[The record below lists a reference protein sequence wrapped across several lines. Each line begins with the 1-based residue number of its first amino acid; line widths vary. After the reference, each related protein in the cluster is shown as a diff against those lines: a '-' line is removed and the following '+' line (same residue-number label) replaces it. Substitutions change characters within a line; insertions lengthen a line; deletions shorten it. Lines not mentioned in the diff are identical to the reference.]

1 MATDSN
7 GVEIAM
13 EASLKLKEAY
23 PDDIEEQPYSSNAD
37 FVALPKRADP
47 FAEREGK
54 TLTWRNVNMTVEKKK
69 NESMNILTNVWGEVP
84 SKQTTAIMG
93 PSGSGKTS
101 LLNILGGRAKS
112 SGRVKVQAD
121 VRLNNFIVDPT
132 RLDVRKEI
140 AFVQQDDSL
149 QVAATPRESI
159 MFSAK
164 LRLPRSTTKEELT
177 ALTNRMLRELGL
189 EKCAD
194 TFVGGSLLKGI
205 SGGERKRT
213 SVGVEL
219 VVKPSMLFLDEP
231 TSGLDSFSAVQLCE
245 VLKKVS
251 NAGASVLFTIHQPA
265 SEIFSNFDHLILLN
279 KGQIMY
285 AGSVSNVPAFFAM
298 HDYPMP
304 PNYNP
309 ADWIMMVAQMQSVQ
323 ELESAG
329 FFPKDERPVTEGFHG
344 DEMEGRDALGNTIT
358 RASVNGNV
366 DERHVTQLT
375 EFNWLMRREIVAMK
389 RDKMFLIARFMQA
402 TFMSLLIGIIFLF
415 VGERDPNHPIVLQS
429 IFGAIIM
436 SLFMSL
442 MGSALPTL
450 LVFPQE
456 RPVFLREYSTDHY
469 SVLAYFVSRFA
480 VEAFI
485 TAVQCFLTAILTYY
499 LIGFEVSKRVP
510 TCRFLLNNLRS
521 LVCLF
526 SCVK

>member
-13 EASLKLKEAY
+13 EASLKLEEAY
-23 PDDIEEQPYSSNAD
+23 PDHIEEQPYSSNAD

-231 TSGLDSFSAVQLCE
+231 SKSLTPSLHPKRPFCLVVLAGDDVSF
-245 VLKKVS
+245 
-251 NAGASVLFTIHQPA
+251 G
-265 SEIFSNFDHLILLN
+265 
-279 KGQIMY
+279 
-285 AGSVSNVPAFFAM
+285 
-298 HDYPMP
+298 
-304 PNYNP
+304 
-309 ADWIMMVAQMQSVQ
+309 
-323 ELESAG
+323 
-329 FFPKDERPVTEGFHG
+329 
-344 DEMEGRDALGNTIT
+344 
-358 RASVNGNV
+358 
-366 DERHVTQLT
+366 
-375 EFNWLMRREIVAMK
+375 
-389 RDKMFLIARFMQA
+389 
-402 TFMSLLIGIIFLF
+402 
-415 VGERDPNHPIVLQS
+415 
-429 IFGAIIM
+429 
-436 SLFMSL
+436 
-442 MGSALPTL
+442 L
-450 LVFPQE
+450 LV
-456 RPVFLREYSTDHY
+456 
-469 SVLAYFVSRFA
+469 
-480 VEAFI
+480 
-485 TAVQCFLTAILTYY
+485 C
-499 LIGFEVSKRVP
+499 
-510 TCRFLLNNLRS
+510 
-521 LVCLF
+521 
-526 SCVK
+526 